1 MIRESSKGSVTLLEK
16 KTQELHSS
24 HTGVKCG
31 SNNTTVKKCS
41 KNAQVHTP
49 WADENCTAREGAA
62 TMPSLHARFVSYISA
77 AFKVVLLT
85 HLVTYT

>member
-1 MIRESSKGSVTLLEK
+1 MIKESSKGSVALLG

-41 KNAQVHTP
+41 KNAQVDT
-49 WADENCTAREGAA
+49 
-62 TMPSLHARFVSYISA
+62 S
-77 AFKVVLLT
+77 
-85 HLVTYT
+85 